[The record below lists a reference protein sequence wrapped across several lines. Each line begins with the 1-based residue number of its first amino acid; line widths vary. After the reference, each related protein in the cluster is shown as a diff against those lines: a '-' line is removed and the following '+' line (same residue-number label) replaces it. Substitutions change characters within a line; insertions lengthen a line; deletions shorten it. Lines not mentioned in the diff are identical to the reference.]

1 MEREQMNKKIQNVQN
16 EIAQSIQIYILIH
29 LLG

>member
-16 EIAQSIQIYILIH
+16 ETARSIQIYILIH